1 MDIKYIG
8 IPNANIEGRYN
19 DIKYFIEKIL
29 SFENTFLSTLHIDRI
44 VYGSTD
50 EFDSIKV
57 VPYEKGVVFEI
68 NNVADET
75 EYSNNT
81 EAKLIVSDDKV
92 YFVIT
97 KADWNHNRN
106 PEVEQQASVNAEMT
120 NDLINSLG
128 LKLDTDRIEPFEKSK
143 DWLINFSQRRQE
155 KIQKKAYS
163 DIMTK
168 TFSKLKETLNLF
180 ETDENLNKMETEQE
194 NLKQVSD
201 QKELYK
207 KQLDSISPEKM
218 EVLYQFSKGSID
230 RITAIKQINAINDAK
245 DEPSVSEEEMKS
257 LLEYVIQGNILDD
270 DSEDEK

>member
-8 IPNANIEGRYN
+8 IPSANIEGRYN
-19 DIKYFIEKIL
+19 EIKYFIEKIL
-29 SFENTFLSTLHIDRI
+29 SFESTFLSTLHIDRI

-57 VPYEKGVVFEI
+57 VPYERGVVFEI

-97 KADWNHNRN
+97 KADWNHNRS
-106 PEVEQQASVNAEMT
+106 PEVEQQAAANTEMA
-120 NDLINSLG
+120 NSLINSLG

-163 DIMTK
+163 DIMSK
-168 TFSKLKETLNLF
+168 IFSKLKEALNLF
-180 ETDENLNKMETEQE
+180 ETDESLNMMETEQE

-201 QKELYK
+201 QKELFK
-207 KQLDSISPEKM
+207 KQLDSISDEKM
-218 EVLYQFSKGSID
+218 EVLYKYSNGDID
-230 RITAIKQINAINDAK
+230 KMSAIKLINQINDRTEQPK
-245 DEPSVSEEEMKS
+245 VSEEDLKN
-257 LLEYVIQGNILDD
+257 LLDYVIQGNILDKD
-270 DSEDEK
+270 DSEE